1 MCIFES
7 RLLNLY
13 KPSHK
18 HIGVFESTPQLPNT
32 KKDKK
37 RQKKYIGFFR
47 FWLVFSTTQKLWKQS
62 SGSFFPCLGIRA
74 SRVHLLCGTEELL
87 EGNRLGVQPGLP
99 EATLPFVRLLLL
111 VADSALFLLP
121 LFAFLL
127 LVLGRSSCSRL
138 LRRAKLGR
146 ARLRRAKLRG
156 ARLRPLSLRLR
167 PLCVGSR
174 GRRHDERSWHACLLQ
189 ALVPAGFVVRPCPK
203 HHGTVARAAA
213 VEAFAG
219 FVLHHPCEAQAALA
233 HAVSRHILERTLGLH
248 ALSKETAAAMLL
260 RA

>member
-18 HIGVFESTPQLPNT
+18 HIGVLESTPQLPNT

-99 EATLPFVRLLLL
+99 EATLPSFAFCFLSPTRRFSFFLF
-111 VADSALFLLP
+111 FLL
-121 LFAFLL
+121 FF
-127 LVLGRSSCSRL
+127 SWFSE
-138 LRRAKLGR
+138 
-146 ARLRRAKLRG
+146 G
-156 ARLRPLSLRLR
+156 AAAAG
-167 PLCVGSR
+167 CFG
-174 GRRHDERSWHACLLQ
+174 ERSLGER
-189 ALVPAGFVVRPCPK
+189 GFGERSL
-203 HHGTVARAAA
+203 GER
-213 VEAFAG
+213 G
-219 FVLHHPCEAQAALA
+219 F
-233 HAVSRHILERTLGLH
+233 GL
-248 ALSKETAAAMLL
+248 
-260 RA
+260 